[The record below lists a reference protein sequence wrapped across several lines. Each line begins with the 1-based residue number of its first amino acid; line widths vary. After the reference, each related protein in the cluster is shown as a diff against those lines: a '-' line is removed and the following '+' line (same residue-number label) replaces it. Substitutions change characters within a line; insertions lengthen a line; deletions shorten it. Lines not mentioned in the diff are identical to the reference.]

1 VTKQLCHLRL
11 ADTFL
16 GAGSITPGS
25 AQGGAK
31 EHCII
36 PGPHTVDRD
45 GGARGEEVEE
55 QGEPPGQQ
63 AQQQGNIACGFE
75 YRRRSRQKARGS
87 TTQEAILQEGQR
99 QVSFRRF

>member
-1 VTKQLCHLRL
+1 MTKQLCHLRL

-36 PGPHTVDRD
+36 PGPHTVDRN
-45 GGARGEEVEE
+45 GEARGGEVEE
-55 QGEPPGQQ
+55 QGQPLRQP

-75 YRRRSRQKARGS
+75 YRRRSRQRARGS
-87 TTQEAILQEGQR
+87 ITQEAILQEGQR
-99 QVSFRRF
+99 QVSFTSF